1 MRETCMT
8 YSKAINNT
16 KWLSAREF
24 VSANSAKTFVSRTK
38 ASSRADNE
46 SLCLIR
52 TRVFCAC
59 ARWKHRAHA
68 RNLNGKMAGL
78 REGATFRS
86 CAEFEAAVAEY
97 SRENH
102 IVMVKRDSRTVE
114 SASAKARSAYPAG
127 FTHIHMQF
135 VCKHF
140 GNRKSESRGIRL
152 KQS

>member
-1 MRETCMT
+1 MRIAAKFSLAARKPALVRT
-8 YSKAINNT
+8 T
-16 KWLSAREF
+16 KVCVLSAREF
-24 VSANSAKTFVSRTK
+24 SAHAQV
-38 ASSRADNE
+38 
-46 SLCLIR
+46 
-52 TRVFCAC
+52 V
-59 ARWKHRAHA
+59 KHRAHA

-78 REGATFRS
+78 RKGATFRS

-114 SASAKARSAYPAG
+114 STSAKARSAYPAG
-127 FTHIHMQF
+127 FIHIHMQF